1 MDTALVFPHRLGP
14 PYKKALKTL
23 AALHLGKIIQDSAGE
38 GACMG
43 GAQGLG
49 GAVKVGWDVGK

>member
-1 MDTALVFPHRLGP
+1 MFPHRLGP